1 MLVSKI
7 KDIRKVPLRDVV
19 ESNKK
24 VVESNKKPEAGGFNS
39 SI

>member
-1 MLVSKI
+1 MPESKI
-7 KDIRKVPLRDVV
+7 KDIRKASLKDVV

-24 VVESNKKPEAGGFNS
+24 IEAGGFNS

>member
-24 VVESNKKPEAGGFNS
+24 FVESNKKNVVGAFNS